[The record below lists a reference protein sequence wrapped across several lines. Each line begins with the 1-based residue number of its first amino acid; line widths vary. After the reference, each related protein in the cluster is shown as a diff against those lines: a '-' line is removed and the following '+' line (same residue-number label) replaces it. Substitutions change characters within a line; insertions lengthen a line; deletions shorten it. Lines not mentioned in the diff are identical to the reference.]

1 MTMCDEVLADL
12 SRPRKRMLG
21 FTASQVERLSDGRQ
35 RVYSGKKAAERC
47 YKAIRGATRY
57 VIDDDLLAFL
67 VPLCAE
73 INGRNLLAA
82 ITESRLPHPAVWIE
96 WSEIKRQTL
105 MRKYAEDVG
114 KTAMFAPLDD
124 IMPNVGYL
132 LTEQDGEDNP
142 TWWGEVFVNG
152 QNTGVQARR
161 VPDKTLLAPLAFTV
175 HPNLDSP
182 LRDCIQIEQESPTSM
197 EARIRDGYEH
207 LSNDL
212 RMASAA
218 IGKGYMMSRDSWP
231 DAQSLM
237 DIFSG
242 LSCVQSY
249 SSEWMNQRR
258 SDRWVKLSDDLV
270 NGDARFLICLLS
282 VLNYDW
288 IVKDDVEAKSAVR
301 RMRRGKVMPR
311 SSHVTLRIDLPKA
324 RGVTMLPAAPV
335 DGASRRQHEVR
346 GHWRRYRK
354 TGKRVWVRSH
364 KRGDAKLGV
373 ITKDY
378 LLHAA

>member
-1 MTMCDEVLADL
+1 MTMCDRVLDDL
-12 SRPRKRMLG
+12 SRPRKSVLG
-21 FTASQVERLSDGRQ
+21 FMGSQVENLPDGRQ
-35 RVYSGKKAAERC
+35 KVYSGKRAADRC
-47 YKAIRGATRY
+47 YKAIRKATRY

-96 WSEIKRQTL
+96 WDEIKRQTL
-105 MRKYAEDVG
+105 MRQHTKDVG

-124 IMPNVGYL
+124 IMPHVGYL
-132 LTEQDGEDNP
+132 LTEQGGEDDP
-142 TWWGEVFVNG
+142 TWWGQAFVNG
-152 QNTGVQARR
+152 QNIGDMARSL
-161 VPDKTLLAPLAFTV
+161 PDRTCLAPLAFAV

-182 LRDCIQIEQESPTSM
+182 LRDVIQIEQVSPTSM
-197 EARIRDGYEH
+197 EASIRDGYEH
-207 LSNDL
+207 LNDEL
-212 RMASAA
+212 HMASAA

-231 DAQSLM
+231 DSQSLM

-249 SSEWMNQRR
+249 SSEWMNQRH
-258 SDRWVKLSDDLV
+258 SDNWVNLSNDLV
-270 NGDARFLICLLS
+270 NGDARFLVCLLS

-288 IVKDDVEAKSAVR
+288 IVKDDVEVKAVAR

-311 SSHVTLRIDLPKA
+311 SSHVTLRIDLPKV
-324 RGVTMLPAAPV
+324 RGMTMLPTAHV

-346 GHWRRYRK
+346 GHWRRYRRS
-354 TGKRVWVRSH
+354 GKRVWVRSH
-364 KRGDAKLGV
+364 QRGDAALGV
-373 ITKDY
+373 VTKDY
-378 LLHAA
+378 VLSA